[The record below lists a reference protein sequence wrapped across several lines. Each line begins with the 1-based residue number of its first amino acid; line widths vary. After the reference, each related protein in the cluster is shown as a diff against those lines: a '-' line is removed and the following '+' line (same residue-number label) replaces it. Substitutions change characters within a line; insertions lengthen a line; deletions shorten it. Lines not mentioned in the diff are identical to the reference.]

1 MDFTTLLVAL
11 SFISLEVS
19 LNIIVKKGL
28 FGVRK
33 QKSESLPHT
42 PDCEIPTFLLH
53 FPYSGRDTR
62 VTQ

>member
-33 QKSESLPHT
+33 QKSEGLPHT
-42 PDCEIPTFLLH
+42 HQTVKYQLFCYIFHILEEIR
-53 FPYSGRDTR
+53 G
-62 VTQ
+62 